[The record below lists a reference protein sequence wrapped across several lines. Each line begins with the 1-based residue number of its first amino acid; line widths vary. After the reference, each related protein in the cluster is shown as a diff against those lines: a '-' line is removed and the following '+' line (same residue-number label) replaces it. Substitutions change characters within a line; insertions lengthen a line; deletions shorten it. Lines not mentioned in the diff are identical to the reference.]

1 MITTFVPKN
10 IWGILQ
16 SQKRDKCIGLK
27 TKHFQIVWKVKRGT
41 GFSRRING
49 NLINY
54 ITFSYKLVDNIYFT
68 ND

>member
-27 TKHFQIVWKVKRGT
+27 TKHFQIVWKEVL
-41 GFSRRING
+41 GFLEELMEI
-49 NLINY
+49 
-54 ITFSYKLVDNIYFT
+54 
-68 ND
+68 